1 MRMDDVK
8 EFLRQRPFRAFRL
21 TLTNRTSYDVHH
33 PEMAM
38 VGLSTVTVGLP
49 HPYEPDD
56 VYDRLVT
63 ISLSH
68 VMQIEFL
75 ESLSSQGSTS

>member
-1 MRMDDVK
+1 MRVDDVK
-8 EFLRQRPFRAFRL
+8 IFLRKQPFRPFRM
-21 TLTNRTSYDVHH
+21 TLTNGTSYEVHH

-49 HPYEPDD
+49 HPKEPDD
-56 VYDRLVT
+56 VYDRLIT

-68 VMQIEFL
+68 IMQIE
-75 ESLSSQGSTS
+75 SLATADSRDST